1 MSEENKKTIVFLDT
15 VGRTVLGELASVDAT
30 DTKVINPVI
39 LNVVPAD
46 GGRMTVQL
54 YPLFFREFLADK
66 TDDVTF
72 TFKNNL
78 ITVTNIEAIDFRLLA
93 QYAQLFNKN
102 NVFVPPGT
110 ATPQQVANTA
120 PQQSNNNSVIN
131 LFDE

>member
-15 VGRTVLGELASVDAT
+15 VGRTILGELLNENEQTTTV
-30 DTKVINPVI
+30 VNPVI
-39 LNVVPAD
+39 LNVVPVE

-66 TDDVTF
+66 AEDVSF
-72 TFKNNL
+72 TYQNSSIVK
-78 ITVTNIEAIDFRLLA
+78 TNISAVDFRLLA

-102 NVFVPPGT
+102 NAFVSPGEI
-110 ATPQQVANTA
+110 PQQQPAPNQQTNNT
-120 PQQSNNNSVIN
+120 VVN

>member
-1 MSEENKKTIVFLDT
+1 MSEETKQTVVFLDT
-15 VGRTVLGELASVDAT
+15 VGRTILGELLSR
-30 DTKVINPVI
+30 DTQTTVVNNPVI
-39 LNVVPAD
+39 LNVIPAE

-66 TDDVTF
+66 SDDVSF
-72 TFKNNL
+72 TFNNNF
-78 ITVTNIEAIDFRLLA
+78 ITSTNITAVDFRLMA

-110 ATPQQVANTA
+110 VAPAINQAAPAQQ
-120 PQQSNNNSVIN
+120 NNSVIN

>member
-15 VGRTVLGELASVDAT
+15 VGRTILGELLNENEQTTNV
-30 DTKVINPVI
+30 VNPVI
-39 LNVVPAD
+39 LNVVPVE

-66 TDDVTF
+66 AEDVSF
-72 TFKNNL
+72 TYQNSSIVK
-78 ITVTNIEAIDFRLLA
+78 TNISAVDFRLLA

-102 NVFVPPGT
+102 NAFISPGEIS
-110 ATPQQVANTA
+110 QQQPAPNQQTNNT
-120 PQQSNNNSVIN
+120 VVN

>member
-15 VGRTVLGELASVDAT
+15 VGRTVLGELASQDT
-30 DTKVINPVI
+30 NDTKVINPVI

-66 TDDVTF
+66 TEDVTF

-78 ITVTNIEAIDFRLLA
+78 ITATNIEAIDFRLLA

-110 ATPQQVANTA
+110 TPQQALNTA
-120 PQQSNNNSVIN
+120 PQQTSNNSVIN